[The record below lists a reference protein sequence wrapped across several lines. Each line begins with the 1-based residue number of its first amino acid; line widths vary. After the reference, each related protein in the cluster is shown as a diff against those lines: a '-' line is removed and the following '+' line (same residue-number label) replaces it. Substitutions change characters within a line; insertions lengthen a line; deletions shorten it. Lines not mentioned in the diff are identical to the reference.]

1 MTKKPRSKG
10 LSSLGRSRRPSGKAS
25 AQVDRTRR
33 ELAAAR
39 RELKTLY
46 VALDSLKTGL
56 LLLDGDLRAVYS
68 NPELRGIFKHLSP
81 EQIRK
86 QRPPYRS
93 MLEAAVTDSRVK
105 LDDYVE
111 RRLAWVRSGDPT
123 PMDIP
128 MADGSV
134 LRSQLAT
141 LPGGGRMLIFSD
153 VTDIVRTAEEM
164 KRLATIDGMTGIY
177 NRRHFLLLA
186 DHEWKRAQRYQRP
199 VAFLMIDIDHFKEIN
214 DSFGHEAGDR
224 MIVHL
229 ANMARDCKRESDVLA
244 RIGGEEFAL
253 LLPETTLDQAMV
265 VAERLRQHV
274 LNNPLSEISPAIC
287 ASVSIGVATEDA
299 AMRDISDLM
308 KAADQAL
315 YCAKRAGRNR
325 VICSVSAATAP
336 ALQDVATNS
345 AESPSAQQP
354 QSAAS
359 ADR

>member
-1 MTKKPRSKG
+1 MKKPTSKG
-10 LSSLGRSRRPSGKAS
+10 SKPLARPRGASGNAS
-25 AQVDRTRR
+25 DQVVRTRR
-33 ELAAAR
+33 KLATAR
-39 RELKTLY
+39 RELGTLY

-68 NPELRGIFKHLSP
+68 NPALREIFKHLSP

-86 QRPPYRS
+86 ERPPYRS

-111 RRLAWVRSGDPT
+111 RRLAWVRAGDPT

-128 MADGSV
+128 MSDGSV

-153 VTDIVRTAEEM
+153 VTDIVRAAEEM

-186 DHEWKRAQRYQRP
+186 DHEWKRTQRSRRP

-214 DSFGHEAGDR
+214 DNFGHEAGDR

-229 ANMARDCKRESDVLA
+229 ANLARDCKRESDVLA

-253 LLPETTLDQAMV
+253 LLPETTLDQAMM
-265 VAERLRQHV
+265 VAERLRQQV
-274 LNNPLSEISPAIC
+274 LSSPLTETSPAIC
-287 ASVSIGVATEDA
+287 ASVSIGVAADDDV
-299 AMRDISDLM
+299 MRDVSDLM

-325 VICSVSAATAP
+325 VLCSVAGAAAP
-336 ALQDVATNS
+336 PLQAVAAKAT
-345 AESPSAQQP
+345 ELPGEQQP
-354 QSAAS
+354 LSAAS
-359 ADR
+359 RDR